1 MPKVG
6 WGVPGFRSG
15 LLGLAMVAALLPPHA
30 FAQAVGGTILG
41 DVKDATGAVVPG
53 ATVSLVHAGTGFTRT
68 LTTDAKGGFAAPS
81 LPTGAYNVSA
91 ELAGFRKVTV
101 PSLHLGVDQKLRVDL
116 VLSVADLAEIVD
128 VQGETSL
135 LQTSST
141 DLSATIDGKQIE
153 TLPLNGRNFVSLTR
167 TIPGVTRGVPGLNID
182 GAGGVGWRDSAS
194 FSANGQRA
202 RDNNFL
208 LDGVDNNETWIQTVV
223 IFPSVDALDEFKLQ
237 TSTYAAEFGRSLGG
251 VVNLQ
256 VKSGSNQLRGGAFG
270 FLRDDALDANNF
282 FNNRAGIARAPFR
295 QRQFGGTLGG
305 PIRKDR
311 TFFFA
316 DYQGTRIE
324 QGVNRVSTVPSAAM
338 RNGDFSEI
346 SQVIYDPLTGRPFP
360 GNVVPPARWDPAAA
374 NILDQLIPAPN
385 TGGRR
390 GANGQTIDNYVIN
403 PGLERQD
410 DQFDVKL
417 DHTLSDANRFF
428 VRYSFQKSHRFLPPA
443 LPRGDGG
450 VAGDSDIT
458 AQSVAFNDTHSFGP
472 RWLDELRVGYSVF
485 RLNAVPIGYGEN
497 LARQMGI
504 PNVNFNDYT
513 SGMSAI
519 LFAVSGLRLGSGQP
533 LTANLGNLQILDNVT
548 YIRGRHTFKAGAS
561 ATFRS
566 REILNADNINGQ
578 FVFNSNLTSNC
589 GGQTGTCRQDAG
601 TGFDVASFLLG
612 YVSNRS
618 RSLIGEEPYTE
629 KRPEWALY
637 VQDDFRVTSRL
648 TLNLGLRWDLFVP
661 WVEVDNR
668 QSNFDPTTGTF
679 VVASN
684 DAVIDGVAVGRYLQ
698 TWSKSD
704 YGPRLGFAYDARG
717 NGRTIVRGGF
727 GVFWNWG
734 VGGTSS
740 SKAQNPPF
748 LRATSDTVAFATTL
762 KLSEGLPDLPAVDP
776 ELRPAGNTRSAFE
789 TGARDSYAMN
799 WNLNIQQ
806 QVGRDYL
813 VEVAYVGSKGEQ
825 LLLKTDQN
833 QAPPIVGVT
842 NPNVNRPYAQV
853 SPALGTVGT
862 VQTSGT
868 LDYHALLVR
877 FQRRFA
883 NGFSFLNAYTYAKA
897 IDLASDND
905 GGVTLTNIF
914 DPGYNRGPADYDVT
928 HTLSSS
934 WIYELPFARQS
945 RLGGWQV
952 NGIVYWRT
960 GLPFTIT
967 QTGLMLST
975 GIVNNRPDRIG
986 DGRAAQPTVDK
997 WFDTGAFQKTADNTG
1012 TFGTAGRNIVRG
1024 PGQFNVDFSVIKTT
1038 RFGRVESELRIEA
1051 FNLLNHPQFAQPNGQ
1066 LGTPGFGTIT
1076 SMLSNPA
1083 CASCGTTE
1091 RQIQLGL
1098 KLRF

>member
-1 MPKVG
+1 MAKIR
-6 WGVPGFRSG
+6 WAVPGLTSG
-15 LLGLAMVAALLPPHA
+15 LLGLAIGAGLMATEAL
-30 FAQAVGGTILG
+30 AQAVSGTILG
-41 DVKDATGAVVPG
+41 EVKDATGAAVPG

-68 LTTDAKGGFAAPS
+68 LATDAKGEYTAPS
-81 LPTGAYNVSA
+81 LPTGTYGVSA
-91 ELAGFRKVTV
+91 ELTGFKKAIFSNVR
-101 PSLHLGVDQKLRVDL
+101 LGVDQKVRIDL
-116 VLSVADLAEIVD
+116 QLSVGELVEVVD
-128 VQGETSL
+128 VQSGTPL
-135 LQTSST
+135 LQTSSS
-141 DLSATIDGKQIE
+141 DLSATIDGRQIE

-167 TIPGVTRGVPGLNID
+167 TIPGVTRGIIGSNID
-182 GAGGVGWRDSAS
+182 GAGSLAWRASAS

-202 RDNNFL
+202 RDNTFL
-208 LDGVDNNETWIQTVV
+208 LDGVDNNETWLQTVV

-256 VKSGSNQLRGGAFG
+256 VKSGANQLRGGAFG

-282 FNNRAGIARAPFR
+282 FNNRAGIAKAPFR

-305 PIRKDR
+305 PIWKDR

-316 DYQGTRIE
+316 DYQGMRIQ
-324 QGVNRVSTVPSAAM
+324 QGVNRVSTVPSVAM
-338 RNGDFSEI
+338 RDGDFSEI

-403 PGLERQD
+403 PNLERQD

-428 VRYSFQKSHRFLPPA
+428 VRYSFQKSHHFLPPA

-450 VAGDSDIT
+450 IAGDSDIM
-458 AQSVAFNDTHSFGP
+458 AQSVALNDTHSFGP
-472 RWLDELRVGYSVF
+472 RWLNELRVGYSVF
-485 RLNAVPIGYGEN
+485 KLNAVPIGYGEN
-497 LARQMGI
+497 LAQQMGI

-519 LFAVSGLRLGSGQP
+519 LFAVTGLRLGSGQP

-548 YIRGRHTFKAGAS
+548 YVRGRHAFKAGAS

-578 FVFNSNLTSNC
+578 FAFNSNLTSNC
-589 GGQTGTCRQDAG
+589 GGQTGPCRQDAG

-618 RSLIGEEPYTE
+618 RSLIGEVPYTE
-629 KRPEWALY
+629 KRPEWAAY
-637 VQDDFRVTSRL
+637 VQDDFRVSSRL
-648 TLNLGLRWDLFVP
+648 TLNLGLRWDVFVP

-668 QSNFDPTTGTF
+668 QSNFDPATGKF
-679 VVASN
+679 VVASD

-698 TWSKSD
+698 TYSKSD
-704 YGPRLGFAYDARG
+704 YGPRLGFAYDATG

-748 LRATSDTVAFATTL
+748 LRATSDTVVFATTL

-776 ELRPAGNTRSAFE
+776 DRPPAGNTRSVFE
-789 TGARDSYAMN
+789 VDARDSYAMN
-799 WNLNIQQ
+799 WNLNVQQ
-806 QVGRDYL
+806 QLGRDYL

-825 LLLKTDQN
+825 LVLKTDQN

-842 NPNVNRPYAQV
+842 NPNLNRPYALV

-868 LDYHALLVR
+868 LDYHALLVK

-897 IDLASDND
+897 IDLTSDND

-934 WIYELPFARQS
+934 WIYELPFARKGAF
-945 RLGGWQV
+945 GGWQV

-986 DGRAAQPTVDK
+986 DGRAAEPTVER
-997 WFDTGAFQKTADNTG
+997 WFDTTAFRRTADNTG
-1012 TFGTAGRNIVRG
+1012 TFGTAGRNILRG
-1024 PGQFNVDFSVIKTT
+1024 PGQFNVDLSLIKTT

-1066 LGTPGFGTIT
+1066 LDNPGFGTIT